1 MADSSPAHFFELS
14 MNRFPFLRPQAMWL
28 PAAWLLGGLAQA
40 QTLTA
45 PAELPADALTYRS
58 ALADYQ
64 PYQAQPVRPWR
75 ETNDEVSR
83 IGGWRAY
90 AREAAGGAALQAQPA
105 GAAAPASVSTPAP
118 QPADPHA
125 GHHGSQ
131 P

>member
-1 MADSSPAHFFELS
+1 
-14 MNRFPFLRPQAMWL
+14 MNRFSFFRPKVMWL

-40 QTLTA
+40 QA
-45 PAELPADALTYRS
+45 PAAPAAAAQPPADALTYRS

-64 PYQAQPVRPWR
+64 SYQAQPVRPWR
-75 ETNDEVSR
+75 ETNDEVGR

-90 AREAAGGAALQAQPA
+90 AREAAGRADSQAQPA
-105 GAAAPASVSTPAP
+105 GAAAPALTSPSAPAKAP
-118 QPADPHA
+118 PAADPHA